1 MDPADYVYGVLG
13 IFQIK
18 IPRMSD
24 PSAVWQLFLSK
35 FDDYM
40 VKMKNKQ
47 VGREGTITGISERAC
62 QVNLLK
68 AKDMSNVY
76 ANLLEMVR

>member
-18 IPRMSD
+18 IPRMTD
-24 PSAVWQLFLSK
+24 ANAVWQLFLTE
-35 FDDYM
+35 FDHYM
-40 VKMKNKQ
+40 RKMKNKQ
-47 VGREGTITGISERAC
+47 VGLQGTIHGISERAR

-68 AKDMSNVY
+68 AKDMSDVY
-76 ANLLEMVR
+76 ENFLDMTQ